1 MALAVAKSRGPSGIP
16 ARCPCPWMRL
26 LERSSP
32 EVQPSFTVTTRHPR
46 PRITGSCSP
55 GVFPPLQRIKHRRST
70 ASTVARFSSPTP
82 FPSRDSAGTSHFA
95 GYGVAL
101 RLFQPLGDFFSP
113 LPSHHFQAG
122 NALGVLPFRGFPF
135 HAAPYGSSP
144 PACPPDVA
152 PLVNRFRP
160 KRKLP
165 WARAAP

>member
-1 MALAVAKSRGPSGIP
+1 MALAVAKTRCLSGIP

-32 EVQPSFTVTTRHPR
+32 GVQPSFTVPTRHPR
-46 PRITGSCSP
+46 PHFTGSCSH
-55 GVFPPLQRIKHRRST
+55 GVFPPLQRIEHRRST
-70 ASTVARFSSPTP
+70 AAVVAHFSSPTP
-82 FPSRDSAGTSHFA
+82 FPSRNFAGTSQVA
-95 GYGVAL
+95 SYGVAL
-101 RLFQPLGDFFSP
+101 RLVRPLGDFFSP

-122 NALGVLPFRGFPF
+122 NALGVLPFRGFPS

-144 PACPPDVA
+144 PACPLDVA